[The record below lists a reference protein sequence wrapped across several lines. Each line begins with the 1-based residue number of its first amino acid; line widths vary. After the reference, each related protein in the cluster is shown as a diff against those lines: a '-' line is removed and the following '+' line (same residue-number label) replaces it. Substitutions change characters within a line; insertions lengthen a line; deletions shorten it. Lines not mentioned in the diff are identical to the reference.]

1 MSYGLEIRNSD
12 GNIIIDTVYPN
23 TEIVSSGT
31 FSSSVSYPG
40 VSGFDEATDLLFVAP
55 NDTNPQYGYV
65 NVQTYIP
72 PNVSSRT
79 FSLTDGVTAYPTSL
93 SFKSL
98 RPSVSTPSNSEYG
111 LEVFDENGNLTF
123 TSLTESVFQ
132 IVAGGNF
139 VCTATNLT
147 PVVDASFDI
156 PTGDNITDYFVL
168 VNHIHYLDLDFL
180 GNIQFIAQYRYDTN
194 KINFLCNIT
203 GLRIPYLIGKLV
215 S

>member
-12 GNIIIDTVYPN
+12 NNVIIDTVYPN

-31 FSSSVSYPG
+31 FSSSVSYPS
-40 VSGFDEATDLLFVAP
+40 VSGFDANTDLLFVSP
-55 NDTNPQYGYV
+55 NDTNPQFGYL
-65 NVQTYIP
+65 NVRTYIP
-72 PNVSSRT
+72 PNVSGRT
-79 FSLTDGVTAYPTSL
+79 FSVNDGVQVHPTSL
-93 SFKSL
+93 SYKSI
-98 RPSVSTPSNSEYG
+98 RPTFSTPSNSEYG
-111 LEVFDENGNLTF
+111 LEIFDENGNLTF
-123 TSLTESVFQ
+123 TSLNENVFQ

-139 VCTATNLT
+139 VCTASDIT

-180 GNIQFIAQYRYDTN
+180 GNVQFIAQYRYDTN

-203 GLRIPYLIGKLV
+203 GLTIPYLIGKLV